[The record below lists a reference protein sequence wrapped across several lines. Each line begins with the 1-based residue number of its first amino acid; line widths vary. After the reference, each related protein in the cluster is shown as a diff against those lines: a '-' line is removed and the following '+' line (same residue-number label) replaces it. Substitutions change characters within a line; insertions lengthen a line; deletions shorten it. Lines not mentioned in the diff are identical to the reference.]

1 MPRSEGQVADG
12 FSVLTDLLGCSSFW
26 SVFVGA
32 RVTAV
37 SALCPLLGLWLLCVV
52 PPCAVGEHLRA
63 PAPSKWQELHFHGHW
78 DSWDLALILCH
89 SLWNRVTQPDLLPLK
104 IAPGGPHAAL
114 TCVLF
119 DMSWLMKKIKNYS
132 HHIKQKISHISGLSP
147 ILFCL
152 LVFSE
157 PTERPI
163 SP

>member
-63 PAPSKWQELHFHGHW
+63 PAPSK
-78 DSWDLALILCH
+78 
-89 SLWNRVTQPDLLPLK
+89 
-104 IAPGGPHAAL
+104 
-114 TCVLF
+114 
-119 DMSWLMKKIKNYS
+119 
-132 HHIKQKISHISGLSP
+132 
-147 ILFCL
+147 
-152 LVFSE
+152 
-157 PTERPI
+157 
-163 SP
+163 